1 MQVIDAHQAVRDD
14 ARAYEEALPAG
25 QRKQLGQYFT
35 GLPLGK
41 LLAHLAWQSGI
52 RTVLDPM
59 AGHGDLLD
67 AAWEAAAEQGA
78 GLERLDGIE
87 FDKKTATA
95 CDARLTA
102 IVGNRQPDRCI
113 VADDAFHPASER
125 ALPHRT

>member
-1 MQVIDAHQAVRDD
+1 MRIPFIAGMRGNPQPGCSPMPVIDTRHAVREG

-41 LLAHLAWQSGI
+41 LLAHLAWRPET

-67 AAWEAAAEQGA
+67 AAWEAAIEHGA
-78 GLERLDGIE
+78 GLE
-87 FDKKTATA
+87 
-95 CDARLTA
+95 
-102 IVGNRQPDRCI
+102 
-113 VADDAFHPASER
+113 
-125 ALPHRT
+125 